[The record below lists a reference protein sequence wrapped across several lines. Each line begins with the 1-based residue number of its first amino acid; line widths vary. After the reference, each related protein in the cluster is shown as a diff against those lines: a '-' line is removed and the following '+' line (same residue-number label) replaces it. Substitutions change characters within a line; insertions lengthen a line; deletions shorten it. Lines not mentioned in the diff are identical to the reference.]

1 MSKQTV
7 ESEPEC
13 PPFVMR
19 VVEEHEDGVT
29 LEVTEEDYNR
39 DLAAGIPA
47 DELMRP
53 GKHRFRRVSPERAAK
68 LRDSRP
74 HQFHI
79 ETRLRLD
86 EDVYRFLKERAE
98 AQDIDLF
105 QELIN
110 NELRRVMEKE
120 EIKDSQPEA
129 A

>member
-1 MSKQTV
+1 MPKQTV
-7 ESEPEC
+7 KHESEC
-13 PPFVMR
+13 PPFILRVM
-19 VVEEHEDGVT
+19 EEHTDGVT
-29 LEVTEEDYNR
+29 IEVTEEDYNR

-47 DELMRP
+47 DELLKP

-68 LRDSRP
+68 FRDSRP

-79 ETRLRLD
+79 EVKLRLD

-98 AQDIDLF
+98 ARGVDMF

-120 EIKDSQPEA
+120 EKDLEREA